1 MAFEL
6 IGNNYSY
13 PIANQTN
20 VPVGEEI
27 KLLFNREV
35 DEKTVKDNVVIYG
48 PDFDRTSGPDNAVL
62 LSNRSGENPLFLKS
76 PHFNGFIDFDVKIL
90 KTDNDDPY
98 DVVDPQVER
107 IERTAGDQF
116 CYAILTPKKALAENS
131 EYKVFVIGENTN
143 LLAEVPAGLQD
154 YLQERGMSER
164 TIYSPYSLVNNVNT
178 YDQRVSVGGIF
189 NEDTDR
195 ILNIKITTAGNG
207 SEAKYVWW
215 YNDEDEPVPGLPAR
229 RYRHNRCVSRWRGT
243 DRGVYIKFNGGEF
256 QVDDLIQ
263 IKVYAK
269 VNLDNS
275 YHWKFTTSDSS
286 IYQEP
291 EAKSTSPIDIPEA
304 NEAVGNTVEQL
315 KILSVEPYDGAVNLS
330 LNTKR
335 IIVTFNKNI
344 NEATVTQETV
354 KLSSYPVSGTF
365 DGPYGTRSNR
375 EYKIFKIISITD
387 NKMTLEL

>member
-35 DEKTVKDNVVIYG
+35 DKKSIKDNVVIYG
-48 PDFDRTSGPDNAVL
+48 PDFDRTSGPDNALWV
-62 LSNRSGENPLFLKS
+62 NEKSGENPFYLKS
-76 PHFNGFIDFDVKIL
+76 PSFNGFIDFDVEIL
-90 KTDNDDPY
+90 KTADAVPY
-98 DVVDPQVER
+98 AIQDPQVER
-107 IERTAGDQF
+107 IEKTAGDQF
-116 CYAILTPKKALAENS
+116 CYAILKPKKALAENS
-131 EYKVFVIGENTN
+131 EYKVFIIGENSN
-143 LLAEVPAGLQD
+143 LIAEVPAGLQD
-154 YLQERGMSER
+154 YLQERGLSER
-164 TIYSPYSLVNNVNT
+164 TVYSPYSSVNNVNT

-189 NEDTDR
+189 NEDIDR
-195 ILNIKITTAGNG
+195 TLNIKITTAGNG

-215 YNDEDEPVPGLPAR
+215 YSDEAEPVPGLPAS
-229 RYRHNRCVSRWRGT
+229 RYRHNRCVSRWRST

-256 QVDDLIQ
+256 QLNDLIQ
-263 IKVYAK
+263 VKVYAK
-269 VNLDNS
+269 SNLENS
-275 YHWKFTTSDSS
+275 YYWKFTTSNSS
-286 IYQEP
+286 IFEEP
-291 EAKSTSPIDIPEA
+291 STKSTSPIDIPEA
-304 NEAVGNTVEQL
+304 NQAAGSIAQKLE
-315 KILSVEPYDGAVNLS
+315 IISVEPYDGAVNLS
-330 LNTKR
+330 LNTKK

-344 NEATVTQETV
+344 DPATVTQDTV
-354 KLSSYPVSGTF
+354 KLMSYPVSGTF

>member
-35 DEKTVKDNVVIYG
+35 DKKSIKDNVVIYG
-48 PDFDRTSGPDNAVL
+48 PDFDRTSGPDNALWV
-62 LSNRSGENPLFLKS
+62 NEKSGENPFYLKS
-76 PHFNGFIDFDVKIL
+76 PSFNGFIDFDVEIL
-90 KTDNDDPY
+90 KTADAVPY
-98 DVVDPQVER
+98 AIQDPQVER
-107 IERTAGDQF
+107 IEKTAGDQF
-116 CYAILTPKKALAENS
+116 CYAILKPKKALAENS
-131 EYKVFVIGENTN
+131 EYKVFIIGENSN
-143 LLAEVPAGLQD
+143 LIAEVPAGLQD
-154 YLQERGMSER
+154 YLQERGLSER
-164 TIYSPYSLVNNVNT
+164 TVYSPYSSVNNVNT

-189 NEDTDR
+189 NEDIDR
-195 ILNIKITTAGNG
+195 TLNIKITTAGNG

-215 YNDEDEPVPGLPAR
+215 YSDEAEPVPGLPAS
-229 RYRHNRCVSRWRGT
+229 RYRHNRCVSRWRST

-256 QVDDLIQ
+256 QLNDLIQ
-263 IKVYAK
+263 VKVYAK
-269 VNLDNS
+269 SNLENS
-275 YHWKFTTSDSS
+275 YYWKFTTSDSS
-286 IYQEP
+286 IFEEP
-291 EAKSTSPIDIPEA
+291 STKSTSPIDIPEA
-304 NEAVGNTVEQL
+304 NQAAGSIAQKLE
-315 KILSVEPYDGAVNLS
+315 IISVEPYDGAVNLS
-330 LNTKR
+330 LNTKK

-344 NEATVTQETV
+344 DPATVTQDTV
-354 KLSSYPVSGTF
+354 KLMSYPVSGTF